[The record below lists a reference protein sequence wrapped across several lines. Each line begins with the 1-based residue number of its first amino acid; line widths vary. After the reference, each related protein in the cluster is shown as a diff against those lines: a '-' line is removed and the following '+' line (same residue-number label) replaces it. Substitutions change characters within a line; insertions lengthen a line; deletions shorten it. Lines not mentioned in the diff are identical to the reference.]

1 MQRLIS
7 AIILS
12 FLFGGLYAQVRNKKT
27 NAANNKQ
34 NATELIEKYK
44 FEEASALINK
54 ELQTARRKQQNTDS
68 LENLLG
74 IANHGQ
80 DMLSS
85 TEKVVFIDS
94 VIVDKDKIL
103 DAYRISSESGKIGY
117 LKHLLKSE
125 KNATAKGNSIAYTP
139 QLFDKI
145 YYSTNKGDNM
155 YLFTR
160 DRLDDKWGEAKQVK
174 GLEDFGYDQITP
186 FVLTDGFTLYFSAK
200 GEESIGGYD
209 IFVAQ
214 YSQEQGCF
222 LKPEN
227 IGMPFN
233 SPSNDYL
240 YVIDETNNLGWFASD
255 RCQPEGKVCVYVFIP
270 NDTRTNYG
278 AETDDE
284 TLINYAKI
292 SSIKATWH
300 GKDKDV
306 KNAISRLKNVF
317 SEKKSTQRGK
327 DFSFVINDTKT
338 YTSLDD
344 FKQPQARNYASK
356 WQEAKKTLE
365 IKKTNLSTERDNYAK
380 AASGE
385 KEKMATNILKAEK
398 ETEELSAEIAKLEKA
413 IREEELKK

>member
-1 MQRLIS
+1 MQRFIS
-7 AIILS
+7 VIILS
-12 FLFGGLYAQVRNKKT
+12 VLFGGLFAQVKNKKANIVNT
-27 NAANNKQ
+27 KPNAN
-34 NATELIEKYK
+34 ELFEKYE
-44 FEEASALINK
+44 FEEASTLISK

-94 VIVDKDKIL
+94 VVVDKDKIL
-103 DAYRISSESGKIGY
+103 DVYRISSESGKIGY
-117 LKHLLKSE
+117 LKNLLKSE
-125 KNATAKGNSIAYTP
+125 KDATAKGNCIAYTP

-145 YYSTNKGDNM
+145 YYSTYKDNSM

-160 DRLDDKWGEAKQVK
+160 DRLDNKWGEAKQVK

-214 YSQEQGCF
+214 YSQDQGCF

-240 YVIDETNNLGWFASD
+240 YVIDETSNLGWFASD
-255 RCQPEGKVCVYVFIP
+255 RRQPEGKVCVYVFIP

-284 TLINYAKI
+284 ALIGYAKI
-292 SSIKATWH
+292 SSIKTTWS
-300 GKDKDV
+300 GKDNDV
-306 KNAISRLKNVF
+306 KNAINRLKNVF
-317 SEKKSTQRGK
+317 SEEKTTQPGN
-327 DFSFVINDTKT
+327 DFIFVINDAKT
-338 YTSLDD
+338 YTSLND
-344 FKQPQARNYASK
+344 FKQAQAKSHASQ
-356 WQEAKKTLE
+356 WLEAKKTLKT
-365 IKKTNLSTERDNYAK
+365 KKSNLDTERDKYAK
-380 AASGE
+380 ATPDE
-385 KEKMATNILKAEK
+385 KKKMAANILKEEK
-398 ETEELSAEIAKLEKA
+398 ETERLAAEISKLEKS

>member
-1 MQRLIS
+1 M
-7 AIILS
+7 
-12 FLFGGLYAQVRNKKT
+12 FDGVYAQVKNKKANT
-27 NAANNKQ
+27 VSSKPNAN
-34 NATELIEKYK
+34 ELIEKYE
-44 FEEASALINK
+44 FEEASTLISK
-54 ELQTARRKQQNTDS
+54 ELQTARRKQHDTDS

-85 TEKVVFIDS
+85 TERVVFIDS
-94 VIVDKDKIL
+94 VVVDKDKIL
-103 DAYRISSESGKIGY
+103 DVYRISSESGKIGY
-117 LKHLLKSE
+117 LKDLLKGE
-125 KNATAKGNSIAYTP
+125 KDATAKGNSIAYTP

-145 YYSTNKGDNM
+145 YYSANKDNNM
-155 YLFTR
+155 FLFTR
-160 DRLDDKWGEAKQVK
+160 DRLDDKWGEAMQVK

-214 YSQEQGCF
+214 YSQDQGCF

-233 SPSNDYL
+233 SPANDYL
-240 YVIDETNNLGWFASD
+240 YVIDESNNLGWFASD
-255 RCQPEGKVCVYVFIP
+255 RGQPEGKVCVYVFIP

-278 AETDDE
+278 AETDNG
-284 TLINYAKI
+284 TLISYAKI
-292 SSIKATWH
+292 SSIKATWF

-317 SEKKSTQRGK
+317 SEKKSTQPET
-327 DFSFVINDTKT
+327 DFSFVINDNKT
-338 YTSLDD
+338 YTSLND
-344 FKQPQARNYASK
+344 FKQPQAKNYASK
-356 WQEAKKTLE
+356 WLETQKALE
-365 IKKTNLSTERDNYAK
+365 IKKTILSAERDNYAK

-385 KEKMATNILKAEK
+385 KEKMAANILKAEK